1 MIELLIVL
9 AVMAALMA
17 IATPIALNAV
27 ARANVMR
34 VASNMRNIKSAIE
47 SYVSIE
53 RPSDTSGLD
62 LDIDDLVDSG
72 YLSANPGNEYEMKV
86 DNANWATKGE
96 VIVTISYTGNDVD
109 TTKLQEAYPDVK
121 IVNNT
126 PTITLTLRKWW

>member
-1 MIELLIVL
+1 
-9 AVMAALMA
+9 
-17 IATPIALNAV
+17 
-27 ARANVMR
+27 
-34 VASNMRNIKSAIE
+34 IKSAIE